1 MTSIGLVG
9 AGFMGTGL
17 GRVLMAGGHEVLTT
31 TAGRSARTQRLVA
44 AAGIPT
50 VADLPTLAAR
60 CGLLLVVTP
69 PAQAEPAAAQ
79 IADAAR
85 TAGSLPLVAD
95 LNAVS
100 PSTVE
105 KVAATLGAAGLD
117 LVDGTISGSP
127 PTPTSR
133 TLIYLSGPRADEVAA
148 LRWSPAEP
156 IVVGPAVGAASA
168 VKMCTASV
176 YKGLS
181 GLLAQALRTADHHGV
196 LDHVLADLVELNPR
210 PHITVAMATTKAD
223 RFVGEMEQISAT
235 QAGAGLTPAL
245 FQAYAEI
252 YRGLATTEMAKADPE
267 TLDRSLTPA
276 QVLARLRPAQ

>member
-17 GRVLMAGGHEVLTT
+17 GSTLMAGGHEVLTT
-31 TAGRSARTQRLVA
+31 TSGRSARTQRLVA
-44 AAGIPT
+44 AAGIAT
-50 VADLPTLAAR
+50 VADLPALAGR
-60 CGLLLVVTP
+60 CDLLLVVTP
-69 PAQAEPAAAQ
+69 PAHAEDAAAEV
-79 IADAAR
+79 ADAAR
-85 TAGSLPLVAD
+85 TAGAHPLVAD
-95 LNAVS
+95 LNAIS

-105 KVAATLGAAGLD
+105 KVAATLAAAGLD
-117 LVDGTISGSP
+117 LVDGTISGPP
-127 PTPTSR
+127 PTTTSR
-133 TLIYLSGPRADEVAA
+133 TIIYLAGPRAEEVAA

-196 LDHVLADLVELNPR
+196 LDHVLADLAELNPR
-210 PHITVAMATTKAD
+210 PHLTVAMAATKAD
-223 RFVGEMEQISAT
+223 RFVGEMEQIAAT
-235 QAGAGLTPAL
+235 QSGAGLTASL

-252 YRGLATTEMAKADPE
+252 YRDLAGTEMAQADPE
-267 TLDRSLTPA
+267 TLDRSLTPP
-276 QVLARLRPAQ
+276 QVLARLRPGP